1 MLRPPLPCAGVPKR
15 RTLTKGT
22 KINPR
27 DSTGP
32 AAGQLSRL
40 TCQRK
45 TRVMKEKKM
54 TGPGTMASLQ
64 AGAQSEEGRMG
75 TCNDVGTQRVRQGQ
89 SLICLRTR

>member
-1 MLRPPLPCAGVPKR
+1 MPEEDQ
-15 RTLTKGT
+15 
-22 KINPR
+22 R
-27 DSTGP
+27 DEG
-32 AAGQLSRL
+32 
-40 TCQRK
+40 
-45 TRVMKEKKM
+45 EKM